1 MNLPTSIS
9 SQNQGGAPRQGRVP
23 SLHGSTIAPSHIT
36 GKSED
41 ILDVALRHWTE
52 SKEHASKQLG
62 TRFRELADTIL
73 PDHETSG
80 LQTGPKNSQ
89 QSNHDIAA
97 DWQPYINGLLNLT
110 RVDCLADISDGED
123 LDLCAKIL
131 YFFCKTLLFYDFVE
145 FRRRAPVQSQLDE
158 LNGHV
163 FDVKSCIGSI
173 SSTSSEIQR
182 VQAAFV
188 EVAAYYMAF
197 YVDLVHFVKGNQA
210 SVDIAL
216 ERWDAEFRSRI
227 LKCSKGITGQI
238 KRLKDIVDSHLSL
251 PTLPHNSSNSNQD
264 VSTQET
270 TISPRQKCH
279 YLPNPKIKDFF
290 GRKKQSSSLHS
301 ALDHN
306 SNDVRHRAVCICGPG
321 GIGKTQLAL
330 EYAYSRKDQV
340 NFILWI
346 NSESQVEIDRSF
358 SAIALELRLAAV
370 EEGSRQ
376 AHHKRLVLDYL
387 QNSGQSLMLPNS
399 SHTTLTS
406 GSDQDF
412 LIIFDNVE
420 DFDGIRKQCWPLS
433 PHSSLLVTARAEIV
447 AVDMVHCIEVPNL
460 DEDESLELLLAILAK
475 DSYSKTDRKAAK
487 KLAEDLGGM
496 PLALAF
502 MAMNIR
508 SSKKSLTNFLPWYE
522 GHTAKIHKKV
532 SAKASLQPYY
542 LHSLH
547 DCFKTSFV
555 RLRDESQEGYEMFR
569 IACTLGAEALPS
581 ALFQSQDSENLP
593 LSLKFCQEE
602 WDFEQAIEALI
613 NQTLVRVNEQDENV
627 LFFVHRVIQVEFNNT
642 LSSDELQANFL
653 AAGKLLFHKF
663 PKLVNGLSFRK
674 EWAECA
680 KYAGH
685 ISALC
690 KHYRSDLYKPE
701 PGSNV
706 DEIVQCLASCA
717 WYLRET
723 SDFADCLETLDV
735 AFKLCTEKKSLLYA
749 SLLNTAGIIATRQ
762 NRIEDG
768 YLFHRECLEIRKAL
782 LEEDHE
788 EIANCH
794 NNIGN
799 TYLSEC
805 QYDEAIKAYQEAI
818 RIDKL
823 QPEAEA
829 KKILNIRY
837 SNIAEAYMMKGDYG
851 QMQKY
856 LDISRKLAID
866 EFGKDTFYDA
876 DVDWILGHKHYHDG
890 ELEKARELY
899 TRAYEVNKSEN
910 PDSMTTNAIL
920 YKLGSISLEL
930 GEVDKAINELRDAL
944 ELAYANK
951 KEQGN
956 DGEIARV
963 KRRLADALYQVDG
976 CEAEAKRLHKEAESS
991 RLAIQSSVPC
1001 VLLDIESSYDLL
1013 LAYYYRGRHL
1023 GYGKAK
1029 KYNIQ

>member
-1 MNLPTSIS
+1 MKTSEIRSRLNIITSNMDLPPSIS
-9 SQNQGGAPRQGRVP
+9 SQGQGGAHRRGAVP

-52 SKEHASKQLG
+52 SKKHASNQLG
-62 TRFRELADTIL
+62 DRFSELEDTVL
-73 PDHETSG
+73 PDQQTSG
-80 LQTGPKNSQ
+80 PQNGFKNAQNS
-89 QSNHDIAA
+89 SNDVAT
-97 DWQPYINGLLNLT
+97 DWQPYINGLLDLS
-110 RVDCLADISDGED
+110 RVDCVGDIPNVED

-131 YFFCKTLLFYDFVE
+131 SFFCKTLVLYDFVD

-158 LNGHV
+158 LNGLV
-163 FDVKSCIGSI
+163 FDVKSYIGSI
-173 SSTSSEIQR
+173 SSTSSDVER
-182 VQAAFV
+182 AQAAV
-188 EVAAYYMAF
+188 IEVAAYYLTF

-210 SVDIAL
+210 SVESAL
-216 ERWDAEFRSRI
+216 KRWDAEFGTRI
-227 LKCSKGITGQI
+227 LKWSERIKTQI
-238 KRLKDIVDSHLSL
+238 KRLKDICDSHLSL
-251 PTLPHNSSNSNQD
+251 PTRPHNSSHSNQD
-264 VSTQET
+264 ISTQET
-270 TISPRQKCH
+270 TISHPQKCH
-279 YLPNPKIKDFF
+279 YLPNPKITNFF
-290 GRKKQSSSLHS
+290 GRKKQSSALHS

-306 SNDVRHRAVCICGPG
+306 SDDVRHRSVCICGPG

-330 EYAYSRKDQV
+330 EYAYNRKDHV

-358 SAIALELRLAAV
+358 SAIALELRLAGA

-376 AHHKRLVLDYL
+376 THHKRLVLDFL
-387 QNSGQSLMLPNS
+387 QN
-399 SHTTLTS
+399 
-406 GSDQDF
+406 SDQDF
-412 LIIFDNVE
+412 LVIFDNVE
-420 DFDGIRKQCWPLS
+420 DFDDIRKQCWPLS
-433 PHSSLLVTARAEIV
+433 PHASLLVTARAEIV

-460 DEDESLELLLAILAK
+460 DEAESLELLLAILAK
-475 DSYSKTDRKAAK
+475 AKDSYSKTDSKAAK
-487 KLAEDLGGM
+487 KLAKDLGGM
-496 PLALAF
+496 PLALAI

-508 SSKKSLTNFLPWYE
+508 SSKKSLTNFLPWYV

-532 SAKASLQPYY
+532 SAKVSLQPYY

-555 RLRDESQEGYEMFR
+555 RLRDESQEGYELFK
-569 IACTLGAEALPS
+569 IACILGAEALPRT
-581 ALFQSQDSENLP
+581 LFQSQDSENIPVALR
-593 LSLKFCQEE
+593 FCQEE

-613 NQTLVRVNEQDENV
+613 NLALVKVNEQDENIQI
-627 LFFVHRVIQVEFNNT
+627 FVHRVIQVEFNNT

-663 PKLVNGLSFRK
+663 PKLINGLSFRNQ
-674 EWAECA
+674 WTECA

-799 TYLSEC
+799 AYLSDC
-805 QYDEAIKAYQEAI
+805 QYDEAIKAYHEAI

-829 KKILNIRY
+829 NKILNIRY
-837 SNIAEAYMMKGDYG
+837 SNIADAYMMKGDYG

-899 TRAYEVNKSEN
+899 TRAHEVNKKEN
-910 PDSMTTNAIL
+910 PDSMMTNAIL

-944 ELAYANK
+944 ELADANK

-976 CEAEAKRLHKEAESS
+976 LC
-991 RLAIQSSVPC
+991 
-1001 VLLDIESSYDLL
+1001 
-1013 LAYYYRGRHL
+1013 LAYYQTLRVATIYFL
-1023 GYGKAK
+1023 LVIIEAV
-1029 KYNIQ
+1029 I

>member
-1 MNLPTSIS
+1 MNLSTSIS
-9 SQNQGGAPRQGRVP
+9 SQDQGGAPQRGRVP
-23 SLHGSTIAPSHIT
+23 SLHSSTIAPSFVT

-52 SKEHASKQLG
+52 SKEHALKQLG
-62 TRFRELADTIL
+62 TRFRELTDTIL
-73 PDHETSG
+73 PDQETSG
-80 LQTGPKNSQ
+80 PQTGPQKPE
-89 QSNHDIAA
+89 QSNKDVAT
-97 DWQPYINGLLNLT
+97 DLQPYINGLLDLT
-110 RVDCLADISDGED
+110 RVDYVAAISDVED
-123 LDLCAKIL
+123 LDICAKVL
-131 YFFCKTLLFYDFVE
+131 YFFCKTLLDYDFVD

-158 LNGHV
+158 LNGLV
-163 FDVKSCIGSI
+163 FDVRSCIDSV
-173 SSTSSEIQR
+173 SSTSLDVQR
-182 VQAAFV
+182 VQAAV
-188 EVAAYYMAF
+188 IEVAAYYLTF
-197 YVDLVHFVKGNQA
+197 YVDLVHFVRGNQA
-210 SVDIAL
+210 SVELAL
-216 ERWDAEFRSRI
+216 KRWDGEFGSRI
-227 LKCSKGITGQI
+227 SKFLEGITGQI
-238 KRLKDIVDSHLSL
+238 KRLKDIGDSHLSL
-251 PTLPHNSSNSNQD
+251 PTRHHNSSNSNED
-264 VSTQET
+264 ISSEET
-270 TISPRQKCH
+270 TISYPQKCH
-279 YLPNPKIKDFF
+279 YLPNPKITNFF
-290 GRKKQSSSLHS
+290 GRKKESSSLHS

-306 SNDVRHRAVCICGPG
+306 SDDVRHRAVCICGPG

-340 NFILWI
+340 DFILWI

-358 SAIALELRLAAV
+358 SAVSLELRLAVA
-370 EEGSRQ
+370 EDGSRQ
-376 AHHKRLVLDYL
+376 THHKRLVLDYL
-387 QNSGQSLMLPNS
+387 QNS
-399 SHTTLTS
+399 
-406 GSDQDF
+406 DQDF
-412 LIIFDNVE
+412 LVIFDNVE
-420 DFDGIRKQCWPLS
+420 DFDDIRKQCWPLS
-433 PHSSLLVTARAEIV
+433 PHSSVLVTARAEIV

-460 DEDESLELLLAILAK
+460 DETESLELLLAILAK
-475 DSYSKTDRKAAK
+475 DSYSKTDRNAAK

-496 PLALAF
+496 PLALAI

-547 DCFKTSFV
+547 ECFKTSFV
-555 RLRDESQEGYEMFR
+555 RLREESQEGYELFR

-581 ALFQSQDSENLP
+581 VLFQGQDSEDLP
-593 LSLKFCQEE
+593 LSLKFCQDE

-613 NQTLVRVNEQDENV
+613 NRALVRVNEQDENRQI
-627 LFFVHRVIQVEFNNT
+627 FVHRVIQVEFNNT

-674 EWAECA
+674 EWTECA
-680 KYAGH
+680 TYAGH

-706 DEIVQCLASCA
+706 DEIVQCLAGCA

-723 SDFADCLETLDV
+723 SDFADCLDTLDV

-762 NRIEDG
+762 NRIENG

-799 TYLSEC
+799 TYLSDC
-805 QYDEAIKAYQEAI
+805 QYDEAIKAYHEAI

-876 DVDWILGHKHYHDG
+876 DVDWIIGHKHYYDG

-899 TRAYEVNKSEN
+899 TRALEVNKKEN

-920 YKLGSISLEL
+920 YKLGSISFEL

-944 ELAYANK
+944 KLADANK

-976 CEAEAKRLHKEAESS
+976 CEAEAKQLHKEAESS

-1001 VLLDIESSYDLL
+1001 VLPDIESSYDLL

-1023 GYGKAK
+1023 GNGKSK
-1029 KYNIQ
+1029 NYSI